1 MTPNPRAGVDGG
13 VNAHSVSRTG
23 EEKGVAMR
31 FYSLLLQAS
40 HVIVWLVVLIGVI
53 LFLRREQGGGAI
65 SALLGACILIVT
77 TTGYLLM
84 TILMSMRQFQG
95 PAGGKIMLAMGVPHL
110 LGALLFAVGFLELAR
125 KANERSGSS

>member
-1 MTPNPRAGVDGG
+1 MMLY
-13 VNAHSVSRTG
+13 HL
-23 EEKGVAMR
+23 
-31 FYSLLLQAS
+31 FLQAS
-40 HVIVWLVVLIGVI
+40 HVIVWLVVLIGAI

-65 SALLGACILIVT
+65 SALLGACILVVT

-95 PAGGKIMLAMGVPHL
+95 PVGGKIMLAMGVPHL
-110 LGALLFAVGFLELAR
+110 LGTLLFAVGFLELAR